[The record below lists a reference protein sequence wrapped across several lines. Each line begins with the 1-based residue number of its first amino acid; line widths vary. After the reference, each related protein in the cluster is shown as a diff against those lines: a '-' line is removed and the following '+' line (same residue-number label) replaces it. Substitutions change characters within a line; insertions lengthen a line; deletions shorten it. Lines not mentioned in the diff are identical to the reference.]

1 MTRSA
6 LCRWHALCPG
16 WWADRRRAR
25 PPGTGAIG
33 RGGVDRGGRHR
44 PRGGGSVSGGSDV
57 GQPMTPRAGRGRPA
71 GAGVE
76 GGRWGE
82 LPADARPARRAA
94 AVARHRAGRVR
105 MDQPVLDAAAHR
117 RGGPRALRRGLH
129 PARAGPAAASDRL
142 ERAGTRP
149 TGHRARRGPDRR
161 LAGGD
166 LAGDKKIAA
175 DLGAWLVFEDE
186 SGQGL
191 RPPKGR
197 TWGRRGR
204 TPVVRV
210 TAAISPRLSVAA
222 LVATRPG
229 SRPRL
234 VYRTHRGRRGGGR
247 KGFTEA
253 DYAALLD
260 AAHRQLGGPIVLVW
274 DKCAVW
280 RFAASPTHSGG
291 IWRNI
296 PGSPDSPGGESRR
309 GQQHVR
315 KAVVAPKAF
324 RATRREA
331 RAIWPRLDC
340 LKPNLQG
347 CKDPPVGMTPVT
359 DAALCSA
366 MVVPAGQPPQRRTPP
381 NEGGQED
388 EWAAYVA
395 LDTCS
400 EDVPRDHLPGAS
412 PTVTECP

>member
-1 MTRSA
+1 MGGARRHTPAARR
-6 LCRWHALCPG
+6 LRP
-16 WWADRRRAR
+16 RRRVPAGR
-25 PPGTGAIG
+25 RKEAIG
-33 RGGVDRGGRHR
+33 THTGRTRATPQCRGAPDSASTDKITAH
-44 PRGGGSVSGGSDV
+44 
-57 GQPMTPRAGRGRPA
+57 MRARRMCLPTAEARLA
-71 GAGVE
+71 G
-76 GGRWGE
+76 
-82 LPADARPARRAA
+82 DTRAA
-94 AVARHRAGRVR
+94 A
-105 MDQPVLDAAAHR
+105 
-117 RGGPRALRRGLH
+117 
-129 PARAGPAAASDRL
+129 
-142 ERAGTRP
+142 
-149 TGHRARRGPDRR
+149 
-161 LAGGD
+161 D
-166 LAGDKKIAA
+166 LS
-175 DLGAWLVFEDE
+175 AWLVVEDE

-197 TWGRRGR
+197 SWGRRGR
-204 TPVVRV
+204 TPVVHV
-210 TAAISPRLSVAA
+210 TAANAPRLSVAA
-222 LVATRPG
+222 LVAVKPG
-229 SRPRL
+229 VRPRL
-234 VYRTHRGRRGGGR
+234 IYRTRRGRRASRR

-260 AAHRQLGGPIVLVW
+260 AAHRQLGGPIVGVW

-347 CKDPPVGMTPVT
+347 CKEPPVGMTPDT

-381 NEGGQED
+381 NEGDQED
-388 EWAAYVA
+388 E
-395 LDTCS
+395 
-400 EDVPRDHLPGAS
+400 
-412 PTVTECP
+412 